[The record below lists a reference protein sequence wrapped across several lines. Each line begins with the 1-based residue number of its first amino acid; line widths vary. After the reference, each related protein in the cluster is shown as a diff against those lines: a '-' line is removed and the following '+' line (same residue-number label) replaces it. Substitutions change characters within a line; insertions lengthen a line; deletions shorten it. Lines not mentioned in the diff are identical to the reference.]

1 MPEVFEMDVYTLTRD
16 QFYELLMEALKR
28 FQYYRDQYDYE
39 EEQAKRR
46 AVLVT
51 LEEFQLDSVL
61 YGFVLD

>member
-1 MPEVFEMDVYTLTRD
+1 MDVYTLTRD